1 VADTAKL
8 NDSKIKKSIIISKRV
23 KVWFWDTQNEYTGE
37 AVALT
42 STDLTALIKIGG
54 GATTTMIPAKA
65 MMDGLIRHL
74 TGRTVEF
81 KITGQGLE
89 AALKG
94 SVSEI
99 KKDFENPR
107 RMLLIAKFQ
116 NASEKNGLIL
126 NKLGSGL
133 PTG

>member
-8 NDSKIKKSIIISKRV
+8 NDSKVKKSIILSKKV

-54 GATTTMIPAKA
+54 GAATTMIPAKVI
-65 MMDGLIRHL
+65 MDGLTRHL
-74 TGRTVEF
+74 TGRVVEF
-81 KITGQGLE
+81 KISGQGLE

-94 SVSEI
+94 TVSEI
-99 KKDFENPR
+99 QKDFENPR
-107 RMLLIAKFQ
+107 RMLLIAKFP
-116 NASEKNGLIL
+116 NPSEKNGLIL

>member
-99 KKDFENPR
+99 QKDFENPR
-107 RMLLIAKFQ
+107 RMLLMATFQ
-116 NASEKNGLIL
+116 GTSEKNEAIL
-126 NKLGSGL
+126 NRLGAVL